1 MEKITEIQ
9 KYATRGIFFISGFA
23 AASWA
28 PLVPVLRERLNIG
41 EDILGMLLL
50 CMGAGAFMMMP
61 IAGSLS
67 ARIGCRKFLTGAS
80 LIMVALLLA
89 LCKLSTIQTVIPTII
104 IFGAIMG
111 GIDVVM
117 NIQAIIVEKA
127 LKKRIMSGT
136 HALWSIGGF
145 IGAGL
150 FGVWVGILGL
160 TPFQSTLIAVVIILI
175 ILAKCSKYLLSY
187 GGEKSSQLIAIP
199 RGIVIFIGVVS
210 LISFLVEG
218 AIMDW
223 SGVFLTVTK
232 GFDISKAGAGFA
244 TFSAAMVLMRIL
256 GDGLVQALGQKL
268 IVLGGC
274 LISFSGFMLLIFSET
289 QFLMYGGFFLIGI
302 GSANIV
308 PVFYSLLGKQKVMPV
323 NMAVPAMSTLGY
335 LGGLMGPATIG
346 FVAHLTSLYIS
357 FGMLAALIILQI
369 FLASY
374 VYRQI

>member
-1 MEKITEIQ
+1 MEKIGEVQ
-9 KYATRGIFFISGFA
+9 KHATRGIFFISGFGA
-23 AASWA
+23 ATWA

-50 CMGAGAFMMMP
+50 CIGLGSLFMMP

-80 LIMVALLLA
+80 ILLVVLLLA
-89 LCKLSTIQTVIPTII
+89 LCKLPTLQTVIPAII

-136 HALWSIGGF
+136 HALWSVGGF
-145 IGAGL
+145 AGAGL
-150 FGVWVGILGL
+150 FGVWVGMLGL
-160 TPFQSTLIAVVIILI
+160 TPFQSTLIAAVIMLI

-187 GGEKSSQLIAIP
+187 GGEKSGQLIAIP
-199 RGIVIFIGVVS
+199 RGIVIFIGIVS

-244 TFSAAMVLMRIL
+244 TFSAAMVLMRFL
-256 GDGLVQALGQKL
+256 GDNLVQALGQKL

-274 LISFSGFMLLIFSET
+274 VVAFTGFMLLIFADS
-289 QFLMYGGFFLIGI
+289 QILMYAGFFLIGI

-335 LGGLMGPATIG
+335 LGGLMGPASIG
-346 FVAHLTSLYIS
+346 FVAHLTSLYTS
-357 FGMLAALIILQI
+357 FAMLAGLIILQI
-369 FLASY
+369 FIASY
-374 VYRQI
+374 IYRQI